1 MSDRLASSVLL
12 GAVLSVPLFFAGAQ
26 RLPAPPPSA
35 SANIGD
41 AVQLSLVALNKR
53 GEPVLDL
60 KPDDLSITE
69 DGVPVRLDDLRLVDP
84 HKDAKQLI
92 SFIFDSFPPERDAH
106 SDKNSSQI
114 ATARDAALK
123 ILTVLAECGCDFSVL
138 NIGSRLHLQQ
148 NFTSDLNAAK
158 AAIDAATGPLASRDK
173 DHAAVSE
180 KETISAAVRGSDLT
194 GRRVAARDR
203 LQAQSIYSALR
214 NSTRI
219 AQDRRIAPSFSSL
232 LAFVQSLQNLAGRK
246 TIIYLSS
253 IRQDQIGDSG
263 KQAIESIAGAA
274 SQANV
279 GVDVVD
285 VSSFGHHGYKT
296 ILTYT
301 GSDAV
306 TAALNLGNHSTAES
320 TTEVV
325 DDAPVDT
332 DLKHMAEAT
341 GGIYLNGDNLKSM
354 RQLALDLSTY
364 YKVSFLPKS
373 AEYDGKLHPLV
384 VTPLR
389 KGLRIRTQTAY
400 LALPPPSADGSSLQ
414 LFELPLLKLL
424 KESPLPVQ
432 FPFRATVLDMGDSEE
447 GARSALAIEIPVEN
461 LNLQQDANSPA
472 SLVHLAMIADVKDE
486 AGTVAAHFSSDIPQ
500 RIGSHQKGVKAGE
513 VVSLQRHF
521 VLPPGKYTLD
531 VLIVDTAGGKASAKQ
546 IPFEVSGKSSVP
558 SLSNMILVRKTDPV
572 LASDLDTA
580 DPFRDGKTRI
590 LPNLSGALPTGNS
603 SFSIFFA
610 VHENPLS
617 PHPAKLEIKILR
629 NGQVL
634 ADAPLLA
641 RQVRQG
647 EYYSYLGNFSLKPA
661 TDGTYQLEALLTQDG
676 KSAESETSFTLNGIE
691 DAEAGSAGSTP
702 SVESVE
708 RPSGPLNIAVSPDPI
723 QRPSS
728 EELKNL
734 LAEAAQYANAY
745 WNSLP
750 NFICQE
756 VTERFVGSSNE
767 KKWKHIDTLSGQLT
781 YFDSQEKW
789 EFEEY
794 EKDHQTSHDRNAVAS
809 RGVSSA
815 GIFGGVIHGL
825 FRPEAKT
832 EISWYETDALGDG
845 TVQVFKYRVA
855 KENSAFFLRAG
866 STDVFLVGYHGLV
879 YIDSTSHVVRR
890 ITQIAD
896 DVPKDSP
903 IHESLLSADYDY
915 ASISGEQYLLPIGAQ
930 IVVRRRGRNR
940 KLELN
945 QIRFRDFHRFR
956 STSKILTGA
965 TTSEP

>member
-1 MSDRLASSVLL
+1 MNNHLKSSVLL
-12 GAVLSVPLFFAGAQ
+12 CAALSLPIFFAGAQ
-26 RLPAPPPSA
+26 QPLAPAPSTSP
-35 SANIGD
+35 NTDD
-41 AVQLSLVALNKR
+41 AVQLSLVVHNKR

-60 KPDDLSITE
+60 KPDELTITE
-69 DGVPVRLDDLRLVDP
+69 DGVPVRLDNLQLVDSR
-84 HKDAKQLI
+84 KDAKQLV
-92 SFIFDSFPPERDAH
+92 SFIFDSFPPEKKAH
-106 SDKNSSQI
+106 PEKNSSQI
-114 ATARDAALK
+114 ETARDAALK
-123 ILTVLAECGCDFSVL
+123 ILTGLAECGCDFSVL
-138 NIGSRLHLQQ
+138 SIDSRLHLQQ
-148 NFTSDLNAAK
+148 SFTSDLNVVK
-158 AAIDAATGPLASRDK
+158 AAVDTATGPIASRDK

-180 KETISAAVRGSDLT
+180 KEIISAALRGADLT
-194 GRRVAARDR
+194 GKRVTTQDR
-203 LQAQSIYSALR
+203 LQAQSIYAALR

-219 AQDRRIAPSFSSL
+219 AQDRHIAPSFASL
-232 LAFVQSLQNLAGRK
+232 LAFAQSLQNLDGRK

-253 IRQDQIGDSG
+253 LRQDQIGDIG
-263 KQAIESIAGAA
+263 KQASESIVGAA
-274 SQANV
+274 NQASV
-279 GVDVVD
+279 DVDVVD
-285 VSSFGHHGYKT
+285 VSSFDHHGSKV
-296 ILTYT
+296 LLADS
-301 GSDAV
+301 GGAAV
-306 TAALNLGNHSTAES
+306 TALLSLGNHSSAEG
-320 TTEVV
+320 TIQVV

-341 GGIYLNGDNLKSM
+341 GGIYLNGDNLKSI
-354 RQLALDLSTY
+354 RQIAGDLSAY

-389 KGLRIRTQTAY
+389 KGLKIRTQTAY

-414 LFELPLLKLL
+414 PFELPLLKRLR
-424 KESPLPVQ
+424 ESPLPTQ
-432 FPFRATVLDMGDSEE
+432 FPFRATVLDMGDSED
-447 GARSALAIEIPVEN
+447 GRRNALAIEIPVEN
-461 LNLQQDANSPA
+461 LSLQQDANSPG
-472 SLVHLAMIADVKDE
+472 SLVHLALIADVKDE
-486 AGTVAAHFSSDIPQ
+486 AGTVAAHFSTDAPQ
-500 RIGSHQKGVKAGE
+500 RIRSHQAGVKSNE

-521 VLPPGKYTLD
+521 ILPPGKYTLE
-531 VLIVDTAGGKASAKQ
+531 VLIVDTASGKASAKQ
-546 IPFEVSGKSSVP
+546 IPFEVSSGSSAP

-590 LPNLSGALPTGNS
+590 MPNLSGALAAGNS
-603 SFSIFFA
+603 NVSIFFA

-617 PHPAKLEIKILR
+617 PKPAKLEIKILR
-629 NGQVL
+629 DGQVL
-634 ADAPLLA
+634 GDAPLPA
-641 RQVRQG
+641 RQARPG
-647 EYYSYLGNFSLKPA
+647 EYYSYFGNFSLKPA

-691 DAEAGSAGSTP
+691 DAEADSAGSTP

-708 RPSGPLNIAVSPDPI
+708 RPSGPLNIAVSPNPI
-723 QRPSS
+723 QRPSN
-728 EELKNL
+728 EDIKAL
-734 LAEAAQYANAY
+734 LAEASQYANAY
-745 WNSLP
+745 WDSLP
-750 NFICQE
+750 NFMCQE
-756 VTERFVGSSNE
+756 VTERFIGSSNE
-767 KKWKHIDTLSGQLT
+767 KKWKHVDTLSGQLT

-794 EKDHQTSHDRNAVAS
+794 EKDHQTSHDSNSVTR

-825 FRPEAKT
+825 FRPEAKA

-866 STDVFLVGYHGLV
+866 SMDVFLVGYHGLV

-956 STSKILTGA
+956 STSRILTGA